1 MTYLLGRM
9 GNRPEVAPLT
19 APATAPQPLIAVN
32 FAAGAGVLA
41 AGARHDQR
49 DGWHALVL
57 GDLRWRNNTG
67 DGNGANSAEALS
79 ELISRFRRDG
89 SACLRDAL
97 GHFLLLVA
105 HPASQRLW
113 LAIDRTGTRR
123 LFYRQRGNELLFGS
137 KLADIARFA
146 GDQPAINAQA
156 LYNYVYFHMVPSPDT
171 IFAGCRKL
179 EPGHVLCWQ
188 DGRLTDENYFRAR
201 FHHRGDPALPEARSK
216 LLPALE
222 QAVARARNGA
232 PCGAFLSGGLDS
244 SSVAGVLAR
253 QQPKPATFN
262 IAFSQPQYDESAYA
276 RLSAKHF
283 HTEHFELKL
292 EPDDAL
298 AALPTIAAF
307 GDEPFG
313 NSSALPTYFC
323 SKFARDNGIK
333 VMLAGDGGDELFAG
347 NARYAKNKLFEHWW
361 RLPGGLR
368 RAAESLTGVGLQATG
383 ARWPGPFGKLQ
394 SYVRQAAV
402 PMPDRLQSYNF
413 LHLHAPETV
422 FTPQQ
427 LAQSDRDYPLQIWQQ
442 RYREADADDSLDATL
457 YLDWK
462 FTLADNDLVKVNS
475 MCELAGVEVRY
486 PMLDDGLIDLSLQLS
501 ADEKLPGQKLRHYY
515 KEACRGFLAEETLDK
530 SKHGFGLPF
539 GVWLRE
545 HAGLRELVT
554 SKLEALKARDIF
566 LPSFIDHARHQ
577 HETGH
582 ASFFGELNW
591 ILMVLELW
599 LEKHG

>member
-1 MTYLLGRM
+1 MTYLLGRA
-9 GNRPEVAPLT
+9 GAASAASPLT
-19 APATAPQPLIAVN
+19 APVTAPQPLTVVSDP
-32 FAAGAGVLA
+32 AGLQLLMQ
-41 AGARHDQR
+41 GARPYNHE
-49 DGWHALVL
+49 GWELL
-57 GDLRWRNNTG
+57 LYGDLRWRHTVC
-67 DGNGANSAEALS
+67 SADESLAKLQR
-79 ELISRFRRDG
+79 RFARDG
-89 SACLRDAL
+89 SSCLADAL
-97 GHFLLLVA
+97 GHFLLVVA

-123 LFYRQRGNELLFGS
+123 LFFRHDQNELVFGS
-137 KLADIARFA
+137 KLADVARLD
-146 GDQPAINAQA
+146 GRKPAINPQA

-171 IFAGCRKL
+171 IFQHCFKL
-179 EPGHVLCWQ
+179 EPGHVLHWQ
-188 DGRLTDENYFRAR
+188 AGALRDDNYFRAH
-201 FHHRGDPALPEARSK
+201 FQHRGDAPLPHARDA
-216 LLPALE
+216 LLPALQE
-222 QAVARARNGA
+222 SVKRAAGSDR
-232 PCGAFLSGGLDS
+232 CGAFLSGGLDS
-244 SSVAGVLAR
+244 SSVAGMLAKL
-253 QQPKPATFN
+253 QPKPATFN
-262 IAFSQPQYDESAYA
+262 IAFSEPRYDESAYA

-283 HTEHFELKL
+283 NTEHFELKL
-292 EPDDAL
+292 EPDEAL
-298 AALPTIAAF
+298 AVLPTLAAF

-323 SKFARDNGIK
+323 GRFARENGIN

-347 NARYAKNKLFEHWW
+347 NSRYAKNKLFEYYW

-368 RAAESLTGVGLQATG
+368 ALSESLAGTGLDASG

-394 SYVRQAAV
+394 SYVRQASV

-413 LHLHAPETV
+413 LNLHAPETV
-422 FTPQQ
+422 FSAAQ
-427 LAQSDRDYPLQIWQQ
+427 LAQSQRDYPLQLWQQ
-442 RYREADADDSLDATL
+442 RYREAEADDSLDATL

-475 MCELAGVEVRY
+475 MCAMAGVDVRY
-486 PMLDDGLIDLSLQLS
+486 PMLDDELLDLSMQLS
-501 ADEKLPGQKLRHYY
+501 AHEKLPGQKLRHYY
-515 KEACRGFLAEETLDK
+515 KEACRGFLANETLDK

-545 HAGLRELVT
+545 HAGLRELVGN
-554 SKLEALKARDIF
+554 KLEALKARDIF

-599 LEKHG
+599 LEQHG